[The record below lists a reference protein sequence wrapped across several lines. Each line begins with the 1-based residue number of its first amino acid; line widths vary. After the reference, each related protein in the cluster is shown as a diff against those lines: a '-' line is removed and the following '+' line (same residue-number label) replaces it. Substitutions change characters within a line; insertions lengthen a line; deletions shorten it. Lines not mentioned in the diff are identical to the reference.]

1 MLGQIFEV
9 IVAGAVLV
17 IVVMRVLSVD
27 GDSAQWWE
35 FSYRGT
41 WRHASR

>member
-1 MLGQIFEV
+1 MMLGQILEV

-27 GDSAQWWE
+27 GDSAQ
-35 FSYRGT
+35 
-41 WRHASR
+41 